1 MKNFLFI
8 TLFGCTLIAC
18 NQQTKKVE
26 VKQPTPISN
35 KIWGITLGCDTTNVF
50 AMMAKK
56 YPSATYE
63 LYYPS
68 MQDSTFL
75 ISFSN
80 DEEGFIFAGLEWD
93 YVNFSFLSDG
103 KIFDIRFSKY
113 GDIRKYEYDKV
124 NYSEP
129 VGPVGLEEY
138 DSLSKK
144 LENKYPSF
152 KKGVKKDGLGS
163 YTLTFEDKN
172 TRVVVDAYAT
182 PSYLVQDENDFA
194 RKSLTIDYIDKTSP
208 YISKKDAQERQEEAK
223 RQREAIKAQK
233 EEQQKEKQKQDRKKN
248 AYSDL

>member
-68 MQDSTFL
+68 MQDSTFA

-113 GDIRKYEYDKV
+113 GFIEKYEYDKV

-182 PSYLVQDENDFA
+182 PSYFVKDENDFST
-194 RKSLTIDYIDKTSP
+194 KTLTIDYIDKTSP